1 MSKKNQIDL
10 IEDIT
15 VEELLADG
23 LVENVEVG
31 EVPSKKDDET
41 TKQPVDMAPEN
52 EKEVVAEPSMTKA
65 GLVSAMYQHVSK
77 MSTEELKA
85 LYSSMTAPKAEEPK
99 GDAAAAAAVPNP
111 AEKPIETPVAEA
123 DAEKGEEESDETETE
138 QPKSDEKETEEVPG
152 AEDKKSEDEAEADS
166 EDDDSEDSEEKDEV
180 KEEKDEDESEEDSE
194 DEDEDEEEMKE
205 DVDLLLNAEKSLSEE
220 FKKNAK
226 TLFEQELN
234 KRLEK
239 KTALIEKNFAE
250 RLETEVDSIQT
261 KLAEQVSQYMDY
273 AVQSWVEQNQVA
285 IEHGLRTE
293 IAEGFIESLKNVFKE
308 SYITVPEG
316 KADLVESYKTEISKL
331 EGQLTQSIEQNM
343 KLTESVNTLTRNQIL
358 SEASKDLASTEAVKL
373 ISLTESIDFENSET
387 FTQKVEEV
395 KKSYFRKPK
404 LTENVNAETE
414 VLNEDAAPNA
424 GTSPIMDVYSE
435 ALSRL
440 IKANKK

>member
-41 TKQPVDMAPEN
+41 TDKPVDMAPEN

-85 LYSSMTAPKAEEPK
+85 LYSSMTAPTAEVPK

-123 DAEKGEEESDETETE
+123 EDDKAEDEAEDE
-138 QPKSDEKETEEVPG
+138 VGGAEAGAPKSDEAEAE
-152 AEDKKSEDEAEADS
+152 AEDDEAGEKEDDEVKEQADEKSEDEAEADS
-166 EDDDSEDSEEKDEV
+166 ED
-180 KEEKDEDESEEDSE
+180 KESEDSE
-194 DEDEDEEEMKE
+194 DEDEKDDEDEMKE
-205 DVDLLLNAEKSLSEE
+205 DVDLLLSAEKSLSEE

-261 KLAEQVSQYMDY
+261 KLAEQVSEYMDY
-273 AVQSWVEQNQVA
+273 AVQEWAEQNKVA
-285 IEHGLRTE
+285 IEQGLRTE

-343 KLTESVNTLTRNQIL
+343 KLNESVNALTRKQIL

-373 ISLTESIDFENSET
+373 ISLTESIDFENAET
-387 FTQKVEEV
+387 FAQKVEEV

-404 LTENVNAETE
+404 LTENVAAETE
-414 VLNEDAAPNA
+414 ALNEDNGANT
-424 GTSPIMDVYSE
+424 GSPIMDVYSE

-440 IKANKK
+440 IKASKTK

>member
-41 TKQPVDMAPEN
+41 TDKPVDMAPDG
-52 EKEVVAEPSMTKA
+52 EKETAVEPSMTKA

-85 LYSSMTAPKAEEPK
+85 LYSSVTAPTAEVPK

-111 AEKPIETPVAEA
+111 AEKPIETPVAE
-123 DAEKGEEESDETETE
+123 DDDKAEGEAETEVGGAE
-138 QPKSDEKETEEVPG
+138 AGAPKSDEAEAE
-152 AEDKKSEDEAEADS
+152 AEDDEAGEKEDEVKEQADEKSEDEAEADS
-166 EDDDSEDSEEKDEV
+166 EDEE
-180 KEEKDEDESEEDSE
+180 SEDSE
-194 DEDEDEEEMKE
+194 DEKDDEDEMKE
-205 DVDLLLNAEKSLSEE
+205 DVDLLLSAEKSLSEE

-261 KLAEQVSQYMDY
+261 KLAEQVSEYMDY
-273 AVQSWVEQNQVA
+273 AVQEWAEQNKVA
-285 IEHGLRTE
+285 IEQGLRTE

-343 KLTESVNTLTRNQIL
+343 KLNESVNALTRKQIL

-373 ISLTESIDFENSET
+373 ISLTESIDFENADT
-387 FTQKVEEV
+387 FAQKVEEV

-404 LTENVNAETE
+404 LTENVAAETE
-414 VLNEDAAPNA
+414 ALNEDAGANT
-424 GTSPIMDVYSE
+424 GSPIMDVYSE

-440 IKANKK
+440 IKASKTK